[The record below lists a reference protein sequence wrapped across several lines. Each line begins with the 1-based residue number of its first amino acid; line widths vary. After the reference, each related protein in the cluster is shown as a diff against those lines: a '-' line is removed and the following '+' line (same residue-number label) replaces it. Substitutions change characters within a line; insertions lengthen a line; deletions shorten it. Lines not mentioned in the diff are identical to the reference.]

1 MKSPK
6 CQGDF
11 RLRHFCY
18 PRKTARPENLQ
29 TETRARPDRR
39 IICTQTFLYSLFN
52 FFAAPT
58 LRGRSPARHISAFE
72 RDKPPKSA

>member
-11 RLRHFCY
+11 RLRTLLLPAENGV
-18 PRKTARPENLQ
+18 PRKPSDGNSGAPGPQNNLH
-29 TETRARPDRR
+29 TN
-39 IICTQTFLYSLFN
+39 ILYSPFN

-58 LRGRSPARHISAFE
+58 LQGRSPARHISAFE
-72 RDKPPKSA
+72 REKPQKSV